1 MPIVCSHLNGTCP
14 LVPSIR
20 PSVIALVADTEVFC
34 KFWEEALVGIP
45 IAGIFGCTHTELLLE
60 ALAVIIIT
68 TMPGF

>member
-1 MPIVCSHLNGTCP
+1 MLSSQWYMPPCALY
-14 LVPSIR
+14 
-20 PSVIALVADTEVFC
+20 PSVIIALVADTEVFC